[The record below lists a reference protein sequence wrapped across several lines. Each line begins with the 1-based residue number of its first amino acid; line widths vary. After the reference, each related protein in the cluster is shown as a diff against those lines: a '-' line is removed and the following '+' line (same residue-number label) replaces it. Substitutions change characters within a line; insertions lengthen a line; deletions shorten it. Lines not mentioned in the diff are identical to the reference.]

1 MNEYTE
7 ILENSVNRLFGDISG
22 KPESAENWELV
33 EELGILNLFLPEEL
47 GGMDGGWQEA
57 SIVFRLC
64 GYHALPLPVGE
75 TMIARRLLHESGKE
89 IPSGPL
95 NLNDVVTGETLMKYG
110 AYMRTS
116 QISGAILACLEKTV
130 DYTRDRKQF
139 GRQLSKFQA
148 IQHQL
153 ALLAE
158 EAAAVA
164 SASAAAALAL
174 DRSDGGF
181 EVSCAKL
188 RANEAA
194 GVVAGISH
202 QLHGAI
208 GITKEFGL
216 YRHTQRLWAWRA
228 EFGNNRYWAQRIGKY
243 VLGNSDNSAW
253 DLITSRGNR

>member
-1 MNEYTE
+1 MNDYIE
-7 ILENSVNRLFGDISG
+7 ILVHSVNRLYGDISDG
-22 KPESAENWELV
+22 PEKPGNWQLI
-33 EELGILNLFLPEEL
+33 EELGILNLFLPEDL

-57 SIVFRLC
+57 SVILRLS
-64 GYHALPLPVGE
+64 GYHAIPLPVGE
-75 TMIARRLLHESGKE
+75 TMIARKMAHEAGIE

-95 NLNDVVTGETLMKYG
+95 NLNDFVTGDMLMKYG
-110 AYMRTS
+110 AYLRTC

-130 DYTRDRKQF
+130 EYTRDRKQF

-153 ALLAE
+153 ALLTE

-164 SASAAAALAL
+164 SASAAAAVAL
-174 DRSDGGF
+174 DRSDGNF

-188 RANEAA
+188 RANQAA
-194 GVVAGISH
+194 GLVAGISH

-216 YRHTQRLWAWRA
+216 YHHTQRLWAWRA
-228 EFGNNRYWAQRIGKY
+228 EFGNNRYWAQRIGKHI
-243 VLGNSDNSAW
+243 LGHSDNSAW
-253 DLITSRGNR
+253 ALITSRGNQ